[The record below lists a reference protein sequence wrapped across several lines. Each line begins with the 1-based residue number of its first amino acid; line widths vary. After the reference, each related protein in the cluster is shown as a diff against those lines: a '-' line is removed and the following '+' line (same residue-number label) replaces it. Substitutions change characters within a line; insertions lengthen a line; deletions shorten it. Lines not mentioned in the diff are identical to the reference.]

1 MKATRSDR
9 ATNRVAVALR
19 RTFASLRSTNY
30 RLYFSGQIVS
40 ASGTWMQTIAQSWL
54 VLKLSGSGTALG
66 LVTACQ
72 FLPVLLLSPLA
83 GVVVD
88 RLEKRRLLYL
98 TQGLL
103 ALLALLL
110 GVLTATD
117 TIRLWMMY
125 VLAFGMGTVNAFDV
139 PGRQTFVFEMVGPEL
154 LSNAVT
160 LNSVVMNGARVVGPA
175 IAGLLIT
182 TIGLAPC
189 FLVNGLSFLA
199 CIAALGAMRQRD
211 LVRSPPSARHP
222 GQLRQGLSYVWRE
235 PALRTPLLL
244 MAAIGTL
251 AYEFQVSLPLVAKF
265 SFAAGADAYAAM
277 TSAMGLGAVV
287 GGLVVAHRGRPTRHA
302 LGVAGLVFGLLIL
315 LASAMPT
322 LAAMLVVLPW
332 MGAASIGFIALA
344 NSNLQLASAPEMR
357 GRVMALY
364 SMAFLGSTPVGGPI
378 VGWVGEAFGARWSL
392 ALGGVTAVVA
402 SLLAWRSLQ
411 RHSSSSRVV
420 PSQQGG
426 GPEASAPSSLEGAGA
441 ALEPDGR

>member
-1 MKATRSDR
+1 M
-9 ATNRVAVALR
+9 NRLEAAVR
-19 RTFASLRSTNY
+19 RTFASLRSYNY

-66 LVTACQ
+66 LVTGCQ

-103 ALLALLL
+103 GLLALLL
-110 GVLTATD
+110 GLLTATE

-125 VLAFGMGTVNAFDV
+125 LLAFCMGTVNAFDV
-139 PGRQTFVFEMVGPEL
+139 PGRQTFVFEMVGPDS

-175 IAGLLIT
+175 IAGVLIAT
-182 TIGLAPC
+182 VGLAPC

-199 CIAALGAMRQRD
+199 CIAALAAMRPLE
-211 LVRSPPSARHP
+211 LVRSTPSARHP
-222 GQLRQGLSYVWRE
+222 GQLAQGLRYVWRE

-265 SFAAGADAYAAM
+265 SFGAGADAYAAM
-277 TSAMGLGAVV
+277 TSAMGLGAVA
-287 GGLVVAHRGRPTRHA
+287 GGLVVAHRGRPTRRD
-302 LGVAGLVFGLLIL
+302 LGIAGLLFGALIL
-315 LASAMPT
+315 LACAMPS
-322 LAAMLVVLPW
+322 LAAMLLVLPW

-344 NSNLQLASAPEMR
+344 NSNLQLAAEPEMR

-378 VGWVGEAFGARWSL
+378 VGWVGETFGARWSL

-411 RHSSSSRVV
+411 R
-420 PSQQGG
+420 P
-426 GPEASAPSSLEGAGA
+426 ASASAAAQAEGGRDRASTDPT
-441 ALEPDGR
+441 EPGRSRAEMNAPGR

>member
-1 MKATRSDR
+1 MSRLA
-9 ATNRVAVALR
+9 AAVR
-19 RTFASLRSTNY
+19 RTFASLRSYNY
-30 RLYFSGQIVS
+30 RLYFSGQTVS

-72 FLPVLLLSPLA
+72 FLPVLLLSPYA
-83 GVVVD
+83 GVMVD

-103 ALLALLL
+103 GLLALLL
-110 GVLTATD
+110 GLLTATE

-125 VLAFGMGTVNAFDV
+125 LLALGMGTVNAFDV
-139 PGRQTFVFEMVGPEL
+139 PARQTFVYEMVGPDAL
-154 LSNAVT
+154 ANAVT

-175 IAGLLIT
+175 IAGVLIT

-199 CIAALGAMRQRD
+199 CIAALARMRPGE
-211 LVRSPPSARHP
+211 LARSEPSSREP
-222 GQLRQGLSYVWRE
+222 GQLVQGLRYVWAE

-265 SFAAGADAYAAM
+265 SFGGGADAYAAM

-287 GGLVVAHRGRPTRHA
+287 GGLAVAHRGRPSRRQ
-302 LGVAGLVFGLLIL
+302 LGIAGLLFGVLIL
-315 LASAMPT
+315 AASAMPS
-322 LAAMLVVLPW
+322 LATMLLVLPL

-344 NSNLQLASAPEMR
+344 NSNLQLVAAPEMR

-378 VGWVGEAFGARWSL
+378 VGWVGETFGARWSL
-392 ALGGVTAVVA
+392 ALGGVTAVAA

-411 RHSSSSRVV
+411 RPAR
-420 PSQQGG
+420 G
-426 GPEASAPSSLEGAGA
+426 
-441 ALEPDGR
+441 

>member
-1 MKATRSDR
+1 M
-9 ATNRVAVALR
+9 NRLEAAVR
-19 RTFASLRSTNY
+19 RTFASLRSYNY

-40 ASGTWMQTIAQSWL
+40 ASGTWMQTIAQAWL

-72 FLPVLLLSPLA
+72 FLPVLLLSPFA

-103 ALLALLL
+103 GLLALLL
-110 GVLTATD
+110 GALTATE

-125 VLAFGMGTVNAFDV
+125 LLAFGMGTVNAFDV
-139 PGRQTFVFEMVGPEL
+139 PGRQTFVYEMVGPDTL
-154 LSNAVT
+154 TNAVT
-160 LNSVVMNGARVVGPA
+160 LNSVIMNGARVVGPA
-175 IAGLLIT
+175 IAGVLIT

-199 CIAALGAMRQRD
+199 CIAALAAMRPRE
-211 LVRSPPSARHP
+211 LLRGPPSIPRS
-222 GQLRQGLSYVWRE
+222 GQLRQGLRYVWRE

-251 AYEFQVSLPLVAKF
+251 AYEFQVSLPLLAKF
-265 SFAAGADAYAAM
+265 GFGAGADAYAAM
-277 TSAMGLGAVV
+277 TSAMGLGAVA
-287 GGLVVAHRGRPTRHA
+287 GGLAVAHRNRPTRRA
-302 LGVAGLVFGLLIL
+302 LGVAGLLFGVLIL
-315 LASAMPT
+315 LASAMPS
-322 LAAMLVVLPW
+322 LAAILLVLPW
-332 MGAASIGFIALA
+332 MGAASIAFISLA
-344 NSNLQLASAPEMR
+344 NSNLQLAAAPEMR

-378 VGWVGEAFGARWSL
+378 VGWVGETFGARWSL

-402 SLLAWRSLQ
+402 SLLAWRSL
-411 RHSSSSRVV
+411 RRPVRT
-420 PSQQGG
+420 GG
-426 GPEASAPSSLEGAGA
+426 WPASGYVGSA
-441 ALEPDGR
+441 

>member
-1 MKATRSDR
+1 V
-9 ATNRVAVALR
+9 NRLEAAVR
-19 RTFASLRSTNY
+19 RTFASLRSYNY

-66 LVTACQ
+66 LVTGCQ

-103 ALLALLL
+103 GLLALLL
-110 GVLTATD
+110 GLLTATE

-125 VLAFGMGTVNAFDV
+125 LLAFCMGTVNAFDV
-139 PGRQTFVFEMVGPEL
+139 PGRQTFVFEMVGPDS

-175 IAGLLIT
+175 IAGVLIAT
-182 TIGLAPC
+182 VGLAPC

-199 CIAALGAMRQRD
+199 CIAALAAMRPLE
-211 LVRSPPSARHP
+211 LVRSTPSARHP
-222 GQLRQGLSYVWRE
+222 GQLAQGLRYVWRE

-265 SFAAGADAYAAM
+265 SFGAGADAYAAM
-277 TSAMGLGAVV
+277 TSAMGLGAVA
-287 GGLVVAHRGRPTRHA
+287 GGLVVAHRGRPTRRD
-302 LGVAGLVFGLLIL
+302 LGIAGLLFGALIL
-315 LASAMPT
+315 LACAMPS
-322 LAAMLVVLPW
+322 LAAMLLVLPW

-344 NSNLQLASAPEMR
+344 NSNLQLAAEPEMR

-378 VGWVGEAFGARWSL
+378 VGWVGETFGARWSL

-411 RHSSSSRVV
+411 R
-420 PSQQGG
+420 P
-426 GPEASAPSSLEGAGA
+426 ASASAAAQAEGGRDRASTDPT
-441 ALEPDGR
+441 EPGRSRAEMNAPGR